1 VTGLTD
7 PPSTNR
13 TSAVTTDQRRW
24 VVVVERDLPAGLAAN
39 TAAVLALTLGKTA
52 PDLIGH
58 DADDAQGRSYPGLT
72 TLPLPVLTL
81 DAPGLVD
88 LADAARHSGLLAG
101 VMTRTAQRAK
111 TYPEYLTQLQNT
123 TTADLDLIGV
133 ALLGPN
139 RRVRR
144 LTGSLPLLR

>member
-1 VTGLTD
+1 VTGPTD
-7 PPSTNR
+7 APSTTR
-13 TSAVTTDQRRW
+13 TPALTTGQRRW
-24 VVVVERDLPAGLAAN
+24 VVVVERDLPVGLAAN
-39 TAAVLALTLGKTA
+39 TAAVLALTLGKSA

-81 DAPGLVD
+81 DAPGLAD
-88 LADAARHSGLLAG
+88 LAGAARHSGLLAG

-123 TTADLDLIGV
+123 TTANVDLIGV
-133 ALLGPN
+133 ALLGPD
-139 RRVRR
+139 RKVRR

>member
-1 VTGLTD
+1 M
-7 PPSTNR
+7 
-13 TSAVTTDQRRW
+13 
-24 VVVVERDLPAGLAAN
+24 
-39 TAAVLALTLGKTA
+39 LALTLGKTA
-52 PDLIGH
+52 PDLIGYY
-58 DADDAQGRSYPGLT
+58 ADDGQGRSYPGLT

-88 LADAARHSGLLAG
+88 LVDAARHSGLLAG

-111 TYPEYLTQLQNT
+111 TYLGYLNQLRNT
-123 TTADLDLIGV
+123 TTVDLNLIGV
-133 ALLGPN
+133 ALLGPD

>member
-1 VTGLTD
+1 MTAPTD
-7 PPSTNR
+7 SPSTNR
-13 TSAVTTDQRRW
+13 KSVVTTDQRRW
-24 VVVVERDLPAGLAAN
+24 VVVVERDLPVGLAAN

-58 DADDAQGRSYPGLT
+58 DADDAQGRIYPGLT

-81 DAPGLVD
+81 DAPGLAG
-88 LADAARHSGLLAG
+88 LADTARQSDLLAA
-101 VMTRTAQRAK
+101 VMTRTAQRAR
-111 TYPEYLTQLQNT
+111 TYPEYLTELLDT
-123 TTADLDLIGV
+123 ATADLDLIGV
-133 ALLGPN
+133 ALLGPD

>member
-72 TLPLPVLTL
+72 TVPLPVLTL

-88 LADAARHSGLLAG
+88 LADTARQSGLLAG

-111 TYPEYLTQLQNT
+111 TYPEYLTQLLDT
-123 TTADLDLIGV
+123 ATADLDLIGV
-133 ALLGPN
+133 ALLGPD

>member
-1 VTGLTD
+1 VTGPTH
-7 PPSTNR
+7 PPSRHRAT
-13 TSAVTTDQRRW
+13 AVTTDQRRW
-24 VVVVERDLPAGLAAN
+24 VVVVERDLPVGLAAN

-81 DAPGLVD
+81 DAPGLMD

-133 ALLGPN
+133 ALLGPD

-144 LTGSLPLLR
+144 LTASLPLLR